1 MKSDR
6 MKKIWKPLLIGFSV
20 LIVLIGIAS
29 ILALDKV
36 DTTPYFETA
45 YYQSTKA
52 RLDSTLANVK
62 ADRGPLKAG
71 FGRINIT
78 PRTPVAKEDPRNGL
92 FANVYL
98 AGYGDRASAA
108 VSVHDSIYA
117 RAVAFQVNAR
127 PLVFVGTDLLLMPPA
142 VADSVQILLAKEAGM
157 TRDQLYFGA
166 THTHSSAGSF
176 SDGWVGKQFAGE
188 FQPAFVSW
196 LSRRIVQAVVA
207 AVADLQPAR
216 IGVSDFKADQY
227 VRNRMIGETGR
238 LNDIFTFVSIE
249 QDNGRKGVIGAFA
262 AHATTLGEENL
273 AFSGDYP
280 GYWERKLEREAVD
293 LAVFFAGTV
302 GSHTYSSQG
311 SGFEKARYIGEALA
325 DSVRVRL
332 AQTPLRDTVTFTHFS
347 SIMDLPD
354 MQIRVADRIH
364 LDPYIGNRLIPGT
377 YDPMIQA
384 LKIDQFI
391 WMTLPCELS
400 GEYAVDLKNALAL
413 RGYRSM
419 FTTFNGDY
427 LGYVT
432 PQKYYHHDSYE
443 SFLMG
448 WYGHHMGD
456 YIMELLFTSC
466 RMLTGERL

>member
-1 MKSDR
+1 MSV
-6 MKKIWKPLLIGFSV
+6 KKIGKIFLIGFTI
-20 LIVLIGIAS
+20 LILLTGIAL
-29 ILALDKV
+29 ILALDKA
-36 DTTPYFETA
+36 DTTPYFKTA

-52 RLDSTLANVK
+52 RLDSTLA
-62 ADRGPLKAG
+62 ALHTGRGRLQAG
-71 FGRINIT
+71 FSRVNIT
-78 PRTPVAKEDPRNGL
+78 PRIQVVPEDPKNGL
-92 FANVYL
+92 FASVYL
-98 AGYGDRASAA
+98 AGYGDRPAPAL
-108 VSVHDSIYA
+108 SVHDSIYA
-117 RAVAFQVNAR
+117 RAVALQVSGR
-127 PLVFVGTDLLLMPPA
+127 PLVLVGLDLLLTPPA
-142 VADSVQILLAKEAGM
+142 VADSVESILISEAGL

-166 THTHSSAGSF
+166 THTHSGAGSLTA
-176 SDGWVGKQFAGE
+176 GWVGKQFAGE
-188 FQPAFVSW
+188 FQPALVSW
-196 LSRRIVQAVVA
+196 LSRRIAQAVLA
-207 AVADLQPAR
+207 AIDDLEPAA

-238 LNDIFTFVSIE
+238 VNDIFTFVSIE
-249 QDNGRKGVIGAFA
+249 QDSGKKAVIGAFA

-325 DSVRVRL
+325 DSVLVHL
-332 AQTPLRDTVTFTHFS
+332 AQTPLRDTVTVTHFS

-354 MQIRVADRIH
+354 MQIRVADKIH